1 MSTRLRTKT
10 STRKTGEQV
19 PCRSGRGRVSIE
31 LEPARGKKS
40 ACDDVPLELETVAV
54 GSRRTSEWAS
64 VQSLS
69 SAKLDRK
76 VWTIVLAGGE
86 GERLRPLITRWLGVH
101 RPKQYCTFV
110 GRQSMLRHTLD
121 RAERLTG
128 IECTLV
134 VVARHHEPQ
143 VWDRLAAHH
152 EEALIAQ
159 PCDRDTAAG
168 VFLPLAYVGARDP
181 EATVIILPSDHF
193 VHPQE
198 TFLAAIGRAVQ
209 AVQCQPEKL
218 VLLGVRPDSAET
230 EYGWIR
236 PGNSVGQIEGEDV
249 RQVAGFREKPDARE
263 AQHLLQT
270 GGLWNTMVIAV
281 RWSTL
286 WQLGWRC
293 FPTMMAHFEEFR
305 PHIGTDDEM
314 RARDT
319 LYDALPSVN
328 FSTNLLQQALDSL
341 VVMELRGVLWSD
353 WGSERRIVETLQRIG
368 KSPLFMPAAMNP
380 RRRTAGDSQ
389 KARCL

>member
-1 MSTRLRTKT
+1 MSTKLRNK
-10 STRKTGEQV
+10 TRKVSEQS
-19 PCRSGRGRVSIE
+19 PCRRVRGKVRME

-40 ACDDVPLELETVAV
+40 VCDDVPLELKTVAV
-54 GSRRTSEWAS
+54 RSRRTSI
-64 VQSLS
+64 QSLN
-69 SAKLDRK
+69 SAKLARN

-110 GRQSMLRHTLD
+110 GSHSMLRHTLD

-128 IECTLV
+128 VDRTLV
-134 VVARHHEPQ
+134 VVASHHEPQ
-143 VWDRLAAHH
+143 VWDRLAPHH
-152 EEALIAQ
+152 EEAIIAQ
-159 PCDRDTAAG
+159 PRNRDTAAG
-168 VFLPLAYVGARDP
+168 IFLPLAHIGARDP

-198 TFLAAIGRAVQ
+198 AFLTAIQRAV
-209 AVQCQPEKL
+209 AVVQRQHDKL
-218 VLLGVRPDSAET
+218 VLLGVRPDTAET

-236 PGNSVGQIEGEDV
+236 PGSPVDSVEGQAIH
-249 RQVAGFREKPDARE
+249 QVAGFREKPDTRE
-263 AQHLLQT
+263 AQHLLRT

-293 FPTMMAHFEEFR
+293 FPTLMAHFEEFR
-305 PHIGTDDEM
+305 PHIGTDEEM
-314 RARDT
+314 RALDT

-368 KSPLFMPAAMNP
+368 KSPLFMTAAMNL
-380 RRRTAGDSQ
+380 RRRTTGDLQ
-389 KARCL
+389 EARCL